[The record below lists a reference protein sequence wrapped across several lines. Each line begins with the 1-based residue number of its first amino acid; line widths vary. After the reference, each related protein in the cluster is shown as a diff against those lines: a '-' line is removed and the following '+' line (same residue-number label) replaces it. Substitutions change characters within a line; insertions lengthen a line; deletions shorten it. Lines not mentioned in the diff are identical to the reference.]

1 MRKLTISGFLS
12 EYVKSLSESHTL
24 NIHKL
29 TGEVY
34 TGNYRLREPLFLY
47 CYYSS
52 KSDILL
58 KYLNDDDTSE
68 YNYVSKLLKKNQT
81 GSLPS
86 DFSKVINSYN
96 RRIGMPDND
105 DHIKSLMLDKII
117 KLQKEKHVT
126 NYRIYKD
133 LKINPGNFNSF
144 IKNRD
149 LKKLSLNKSRE
160 VYNYLQ
166 NL

>member
-1 MRKLTISGFLS
+1 MRKLTMSGFLS
-12 EYVKSLSESHTL
+12 GYVKSLSENRTL

-34 TGNYRLREPLFLY
+34 NGNHRLREPLFLY
-47 CYYSS
+47 CYYSG

-68 YNYVSKLLKKNQT
+68 YNYVSRLLKKNQIS
-81 GSLPS
+81 SLPS
-86 DFSKVINSYN
+86 DFEKVINSYS
-96 RRIGMPDND
+96 RRVGMPENDN
-105 DHIKSLMLDKII
+105 HIKSLMLDKII

-133 LKINPGNFNSF
+133 LQINPGNFNSF
-144 IKNRD
+144 IKNRN
-149 LKKLSLNKSRE
+149 LNKLSLNKSRE

>member
-1 MRKLTISGFLS
+1 MRKLTMSGFLS
-12 EYVKSLSESHTL
+12 DYVTSLSESRTL

-29 TGEVY
+29 AGEIY
-34 TGNYRLREPLFLY
+34 NGNYRLREPLFLY
-47 CYYSS
+47 CYYSG

-58 KYLNDDDTSE
+58 KYLNDNDTTE
-68 YNYVSKLLKKNQT
+68 YNYVSELLEKNQIS
-81 GSLPS
+81 SLPD
-86 DFSKVINSYN
+86 DFAKVINSYN
-96 RRIGMPDND
+96 RRVGMHDND
-105 DHIKSLMLDKII
+105 NHIKSLMLDKII

-144 IKNRD
+144 VKNGN